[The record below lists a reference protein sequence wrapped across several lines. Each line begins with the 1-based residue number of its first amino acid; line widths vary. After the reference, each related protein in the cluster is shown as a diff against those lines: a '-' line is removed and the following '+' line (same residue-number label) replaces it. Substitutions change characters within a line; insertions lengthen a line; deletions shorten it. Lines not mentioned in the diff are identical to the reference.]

1 MYYEMLFGDVPW
13 IGRTEFE
20 LTHRVLSSPLAFKGQ
35 QVSKF
40 SINIL

>member
-20 LTHRVLSSPLAFKGQ
+20 LTHRVLSSPLAFKG
-35 QVSKF
+35 
-40 SINIL
+40 